1 MAPSVSDPRP
11 SPPLSY
17 HSQNYYLLL
26 ISFLSSLSFLCVKGS
41 VLPMLADGRGGL
53 LSLPFPAFATVKGT
67 PAISEKSKS
76 ESFSIF
82 LFRNNRIAVYVQL

>member
-1 MAPSVSDPRP
+1 MS
-11 SPPLSY
+11 
-17 HSQNYYLLL
+17 
-26 ISFLSSLSFLCVKGS
+26 
-41 VLPMLADGRGGL
+41 RGFYQKL
-53 LSLPFPAFATVKGT
+53 FPAIATVKGT